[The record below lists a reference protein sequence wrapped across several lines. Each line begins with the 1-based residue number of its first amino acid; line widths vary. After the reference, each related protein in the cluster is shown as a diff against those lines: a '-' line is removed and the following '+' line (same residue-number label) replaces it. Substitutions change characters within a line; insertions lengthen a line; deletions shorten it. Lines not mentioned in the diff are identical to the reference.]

1 MATFFDGHRL
11 GYFPEGDLKKHSL
24 SLDQAD
30 LFKIQIRVFD
40 ETKSGGAGGGIK
52 LILGRRSLDL
62 TLACR
67 SLELSLACRRPLCPE
82 RPNLVRHC
90 ASGKNPCFFPLA
102 LLLFLPR
109 PSDERC
115 LLDFIFGV
123 FTLARIRGGTKGRRR
138 PKHLAMT
145 GDCIV
150 LFWSTLR

>member
-1 MATFFDGHRL
+1 MVIEWPPFLMAIVWVISPRGI
-11 GYFPEGDLKKHSL
+11 LKKHSL

-67 SLELSLACRRPLCPE
+67 RPLCPE
-82 RPNLVRHC
+82 RPNLVRYC
-90 ASGKNPCFFPLA
+90 ARGKNPCFFPHA

-109 PSDERC
+109 PSDERH
-115 LLDFIFGV
+115 LLSLIFSV
-123 FTLARIRGGTKGRRR
+123 CALARIRGGTKGRRR

-145 GDCIV
+145 GDCLV